1 VVVSDQPALEGAS
14 HGFVALADGR
24 VLPPEAEGLARALDE
39 SIERPYRAEAVRR
52 EGTRWAVGAVR
63 IEVRELDLGAA
74 GELEIVVQDGE
85 RPPFPFELRPPYVLR
100 AHRLVDSLWEI
111 EATRL

>member
-1 VVVSDQPALEGAS
+1 MLSEQPTLEGTALA
-14 HGFVALADGR
+14 FVALADGR
-24 VLPPEAEGLARALDE
+24 VLPPEAEGLARGLDG

-52 EGTRWAVGAVR
+52 EGTLWAIGAVR
-63 IEVRELDLGAA
+63 IDVRDVDLGAA

-85 RPPFPFELRPPYVLR
+85 RPPFPFERRPPYVLR
-100 AHRLVDSLWEI
+100 ARRLVDSLWEI